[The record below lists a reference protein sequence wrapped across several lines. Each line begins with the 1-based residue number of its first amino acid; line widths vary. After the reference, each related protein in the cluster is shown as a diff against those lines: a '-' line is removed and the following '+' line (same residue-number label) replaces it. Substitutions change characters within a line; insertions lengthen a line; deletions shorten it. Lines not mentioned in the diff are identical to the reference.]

1 MSSAA
6 DGVSADALVRAHAAV
21 EACLKAFSVLLP
33 TGLARSPAVCTKVA
47 AAILT
52 QLRLP
57 YELVYGY
64 KQLQEESWSRAHM
77 WLESPSGAITDIATL
92 SIYHSIQILGQTFNF
107 SGGSSAAGTVREPFY
122 GITDVFIVPK
132 ESPKMETLRT
142 AGADLDTFIDSN
154 IKDSQQREALTR
166 VVQTSTDDNTRI
178 TFEGVPIDMLHLP
191 PTSNT
196 LKR

>member
-1 MSSAA
+1 MSSTA
-6 DGVSADALVRAHAAV
+6 DGESADALARAHAAV
-21 EACLKAFSVLLP
+21 EACLKAFAILLP
-33 TGLARSPAVCTKVA
+33 TGLARSPAVCTKVT

-57 YELVYGY
+57 FEIVYGY

-92 SIYHSIQILGQTFNF
+92 SIYHSIQILGQSFNF
-107 SGGSSAAGTVREPFY
+107 SGGSVASGTVREPFY
-122 GITDVFIVPK
+122 GSTDVFIVPK

-142 AGADLDTFIDSN
+142 AGTDLNTFIDSN
-154 IKDSQQREALTR
+154 IKDTQQREALTR
-166 VVQTSTDDNTRI
+166 VVQTCTDVSTRI

-191 PTSNT
+191 PATGAP
-196 LKR
+196 K